1 MRTNKLN
8 LVLVLGLVAIVGILV
23 VQILWTKEAFNTEGK
38 KFSQK
43 VHVTLLRVVDRLYK
57 YNNNEFPL
65 QNPINKVSNDYYI
78 VNVNNDF
85 DANLLEFCLRTEFER
100 ADLITDFEYAIY
112 KCESDEM
119 VYGNYVS
126 FQDKRTKRS
135 NFHFPKQKNLVYYFA
150 IRFPHERGYLL
161 STLRFWLVTS
171 LILVVILLIYVY
183 SIFTILQQK
192 KYSELQK
199 DFINNMTHEFKTP
212 LSSILI
218 AANYLAKQSSIQEDE
233 KLRIYNGI
241 IIDQSTKLNAHIE
254 KILDVARSDKEPLEL
269 KSEPVKVRTLL
280 QHVAESF
287 RLKYPEAR
295 ISIDAGESDPVIQ
308 ADLFHLTN
316 VFYNLLDNSVKY
328 CDEQPD
334 IRIRLNQE
342 KEVWCLSVTDNGI
355 GVNTKDLA
363 LMFEKF
369 YRGSTKRSREVRG
382 FGLGLYYVRKVIQ
395 LHRWKIQALQN
406 PEKGLTISLVIPA
419 T

>member
-100 ADLITDFEYAIY
+100 ADLLTDFEYAIY

-233 KLRIYNGI
+233 KLKIYNGI

-342 KEVWCLSVTDNGI
+342 KEVWYLSVTDNGI
-355 GVNTKDLA
+355 GVNTKDLG